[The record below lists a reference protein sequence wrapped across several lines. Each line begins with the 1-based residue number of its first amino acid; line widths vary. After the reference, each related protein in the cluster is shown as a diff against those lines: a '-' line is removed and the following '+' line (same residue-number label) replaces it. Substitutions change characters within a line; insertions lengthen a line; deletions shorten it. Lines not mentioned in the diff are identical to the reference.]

1 MSHDAT
7 TTDVNVVSTLPRTPP
22 ATETHATH
30 TMAEM
35 GTHESKSKDFGS
47 KDTLISAT
55 EGRKATSVRS
65 AQAGVR
71 KRILEA
77 KQELLQRELE
87 AAQAAARLARVKMEL
102 AECESEL
109 LESDSDEND
118 FKSEHVENWIAETNY
133 ADDNE
138 QYDPRDVCMF
148 ASQINNSVAAIKG
161 LKRPEYLQAPHIV
174 KTILD
179 KLPQSFL
186 YRWYDFIGD
195 EEHGVSDIT
204 RVSQWL
210 NREADRCG
218 SHVSLG
224 ETNNWKMNRKNVY
237 YGEENNVASY
247 TSTSESKNMCFHCKK
262 DHVLSE
268 CPQFMKLTIQ
278 ERWDIVKKHRVC
290 FNCLKG
296 KHRKE
301 NCRKSPCKHCKR
313 WHHSL
318 LHVEYAVQKPD
329 SDSVHQEPVTTNT
342 VNNVCAPQMSRAY
355 LKMLEIEIFGP
366 KGSEKIIALLDEGST
381 VTLLDSAV
389 ANRIGASGSKTQLV
403 IQTVGGG
410 NIVNS
415 DTQVINLT
423 LKGVNS
429 KKVLKLKQ
437 VCTIDNLKLTPQYLD
452 KKRIEQCRHLRNLVD
467 QIYYEA
473 QAPMMLIGQD
483 NWQLLASKQMRKGK
497 PGQPVASR
505 TALGWVLHGVD
516 TTNTARS
523 VNVINTCFVANSNN
537 VMPQFEINN
546 IKSPRDLQVKD
557 YALTTHNNTCT
568 LKFIDKN
575 EHVTRKGRYK
585 SNNNCSN
592 MSLTKTFRDKVPLR
606 HNIKQKP
613 NVHNGEMNRRVNWSS
628 TRYENWRYRKFGTDG
643 IHAKES
649 VYETG
654 SIANHRD

>member
-1 MSHDAT
+1 
-7 TTDVNVVSTLPRTPP
+7 
-22 ATETHATH
+22 
-30 TMAEM
+30 
-35 GTHESKSKDFGS
+35 
-47 KDTLISAT
+47 
-55 EGRKATSVRS
+55 
-65 AQAGVR
+65 
-71 KRILEA
+71 
-77 KQELLQRELE
+77 
-87 AAQAAARLARVKMEL
+87 MEL
-102 AECESEL
+102 AQCENEL

-118 FKSEHVENWIAETNY
+118 FKSENVENWIAASIKETNY

-138 QYDPRDVCMF
+138 QSAKPNDVIDSLRRRYGRTDALVLAELDKLQALRKITDDPRDVCMF

-174 KTILD
+174 KMILD

-218 SHVSLG
+218 SHVSL
-224 ETNNWKMNRKNVY
+224 ERTNNWKMNSKNVY
-237 YGEENNVASY
+237 YNDINNDKHKHTSY
-247 TSTSESKNMCFHCKK
+247 YSMSESKNVCFHCGKN
-262 DHVLSE
+262 HVLGE
-268 CPQFMKLTIQ
+268 CPQFIKLPIQ
-278 ERWDIVKKHRVC
+278 ERWDVVKKHRVC

-329 SDSVHQEPVTTNT
+329 SDSVHQEPVTNT
-342 VNNVCAPQMSRAY
+342 VNNVCAPMTSRAY
-355 LKMLEIEIFGP
+355 LKMLEVEIFGP

-403 IQTVGGG
+403 IQTVGGRS
-410 NIVNS
+410 ITNS
-415 DTQVINLT
+415 D
-423 LKGVNS
+423 S
-429 KKVLKLKQ
+429 KVLKLKIKSVHSDKTLTIKQ
-437 VCTIDNLKLTPQYLD
+437 VCTVDDLKLAPQFLS
-452 KKRIEQCRHLRNLVD
+452 KQRIKQCRHLREFAEKL
-467 QIYYEA
+467 YYEA

-483 NWQLLASKQMRKGK
+483 NWQLLASKQTRKGR

-505 TALGWVLHGVD
+505 TALGWVLHGID
-516 TTNTARS
+516 ENNTSRS
-523 VNVINTCFVANSNN
+523 VNYIVNTCFVANANN
-537 VMPQFEINN
+537 VMPQGEINN

-557 YALTTHNNTCT
+557 YALTTHNNTCK
-568 LKFIDKN
+568 LKIDRN

-592 MSLTKTFRDKVPLR
+592 MSLTKTFRDKVPSQ
-606 HNIKQKP
+606 HYI
-613 NVHNGEMNRRVNWSS
+613 NGKMNRQVNWSS
-628 TRYENWRYRKFGTDG
+628 TRYENWKFRKFGPDG
-643 IHAKES
+643 IHATES

>member
-1 MSHDAT
+1 
-7 TTDVNVVSTLPRTPP
+7 
-22 ATETHATH
+22 
-30 TMAEM
+30 
-35 GTHESKSKDFGS
+35 
-47 KDTLISAT
+47 
-55 EGRKATSVRS
+55 
-65 AQAGVR
+65 
-71 KRILEA
+71 
-77 KQELLQRELE
+77 
-87 AAQAAARLARVKMEL
+87 
-102 AECESEL
+102 
-109 LESDSDEND
+109 
-118 FKSEHVENWIAETNY
+118 
-133 ADDNE
+133 
-138 QYDPRDVCMF
+138 MF

-179 KLPQSFL
+179 KLPRSFL

-218 SHVSLG
+218 SHVSLD
-224 ETNNWKMNRKNVY
+224 TNNWRMNRKNVY
-237 YGEENNVASY
+237 YGGENDVASY
-247 TSTSESKNMCFHCKK
+247 SISESRNTCFHCKI

-268 CPQFMKLTIQ
+268 CPQFIKLTIQ
-278 ERWDIVKKHRVC
+278 ERWDVVQKHRVC

-301 NCRKSPCKHCKR
+301 NCRKSPCKYCKR
-313 WHHSL
+313 LHHSL

-329 SDSVHQEPVTTNT
+329 SDIVHQEPVTNT
-342 VNNVCAPQMSRAY
+342 VNNVCAPMTSRAY
-355 LKMLEIEIFGP
+355 LKMLEVEVFGP

-389 ANRIGASGSKTQLV
+389 ANRIGASGAKTKLV

-415 DTQVINLT
+415 DTQVIK
-423 LKGVNS
+423 LKVKGMHN
-429 KKVLKLKQ
+429 KKVQRLNQ
-437 VCTIDNLKLTPQYLD
+437 VHTVDNLKLAPQFLD
-452 KKRIEQCRHLRNLVD
+452 KQRIKQFRHLREFTTQL
-467 QIYYEA
+467 YYEA

-505 TALGWVLHGVD
+505 TALGWVLHGID
-516 TTNTARS
+516 ENNTSRS
-523 VNVINTCFVANSNN
+523 VNIVNTCFYASAGNIMPN
-537 VMPQFEINN
+537 V
-546 IKSPRDLQVKD
+546 IKQSLKRPRDLQVKD
-557 YALTTHNNTCT
+557 YALTTHNNTCKI
-568 LKFIDKN
+568 KFNDKN

-585 SNNNCSN
+585 SYNNVSN

-613 NVHNGEMNRRVNWSS
+613 NVHNGEMNRRVNWSP
-628 TRYENWRYRKFGTDG
+628 TRYENWKFRKFGPDG